1 MKRILMIWFFIS
13 KIRVLGLLRSDDF
26 ENRKTF
32 FEEIKAGDMNLEEAK
47 NKCLN

>member
-13 KIRVLGLLRSDDF
+13 KIRVLGLLRSEDF

-32 FEEIKAGDMNLEEAK
+32 FEKYGDMNLEEAK